1 MSNNKNTKTTSIAG
15 QIALRWQFKLLSLFF
30 WLDIFLTLLA
40 TAGWCLGTE
49 ISVLGST
56 YKGNGE
62 RYFSFSGG
70 KEFSFKDFY
79 FDNINDSF
87 YNSVY
92 NFGGHS
98 APAGIFFE
106 VFSKLFMVL
115 LCIELLIWFFNIFS
129 SYSGA
134 KKILRPINQL
144 ALSAGEISSLNI
156 SFESFADLENAI
168 DRMNPA
174 DSGEH
179 LSTGNRDL
187 QGIETAV
194 NSLIDRM
201 RESYRQQSQFV
212 SDASH
217 ELRTPIA
224 VIKGYSDM
232 LDRWGKEDEK
242 VLNESITAIKNE
254 SEHMNMLIEQL
265 LFLARGENGKQPIT
279 MTNFSLVEMI
289 KEVYNESVLIDKNH
303 EYRIETNEDIT
314 VYGDVSLLKQTAR
327 ILTDNAAK
335 YTPSG
340 QQIVFRVTRNSS
352 GDPCF
357 EVQDDGKGIAP
368 EHLPHLFKRFYRA
381 DPARSRETGGT
392 GLGLS
397 IAKWIVDKHNG
408 YFEIVS
414 YEGVG
419 TRMSVCLPVQQRKSD
434 CTINLSKIIY

>member
-1 MSNNKNTKTTSIAG
+1 MSNNQNTKSTSLAG
-15 QIALRWQFKLLSLFF
+15 QIALRWQFKLISLFF
-30 WLDIFLTLLA
+30 WLNFLVAILA
-40 TAGWCLGTE
+40 TAGWCVGTE
-49 ISVLGST
+49 LSVLGNL
-56 YKGNGE
+56 YKGTGE
-62 RYFSFSGG
+62 RYFSFGG
-70 KEFSFKDFY
+70 GNGFGFKDFY
-79 FDNINDSF
+79 FDTMGNSF

-98 APAGIFFE
+98 VPAGIFFE
-106 VFSKLFMVL
+106 MLFKAFMVL
-115 LCIELLIWFFNIFS
+115 LCIELLIWFFSIFS

-134 KKILRPINQL
+134 KRILRPLNQL
-144 ALSAGEISSLNI
+144 ALSAGEISSLNV

-179 LSTGNRDL
+179 LSTGNSDL

-201 RESYRQQSQFV
+201 REAYRQQSQFV

-242 VLNESITAIKNE
+242 VLNESITAIRNE

-265 LFLARGENGKQPIT
+265 LFLARGENGKQPIA
-279 MTNFSLVEMI
+279 MTDFSLGEML
-289 KEVYNESVLIDKNH
+289 KEVYSESVLIDKNH
-303 EYRIETNEDIT
+303 EYRIETDEDIT

-327 ILTDNAAK
+327 ILTDNAVK
-335 YTPSG
+335 YTPAG
-340 QQIVFRVTRNSS
+340 QQIVFRVRKNNS

-368 EHLPHLFKRFYRA
+368 EHLPHLFERFYRA

-419 TRMSVCLPVQQRKSD
+419 TRMSVCLPAQERKAD
-434 CTINLSKIIY
+434 CSVNLSK